1 MFPGPLT
8 LHSREREIPSG
19 ESAQAG
25 GKRPLPQCPPES
37 YLLPAWPTEEAHP
50 QGPGFSQTCTNF
62 SRRISLLLK
71 KAEPRPA
78 SEGPQ
83 DRGRE
88 APCPAPDGGPACL
101 AGLWGSCM
109 QPASQCHLDHWL
121 GSLWASPGCP
131 SPGLRLGLEQGRGGG
146 AIWPW
151 LNCQYHCAAT
161 LGLETLGGQLQVKVP
176 RASGV
181 ALYRLPHWEP
191 SCPPRRCPGQGW
203 FCGSAGFH
211 RVRSRGIGASLPHRG
226 AVGTQAPTPQSGT
239 GSWDSAR

>member
-1 MFPGPLT
+1 MV
-8 LHSREREIPSG
+8 
-19 ESAQAG
+19 
-25 GKRPLPQCPPES
+25 
-37 YLLPAWPTEEAHP
+37 
-50 QGPGFSQTCTNF
+50 SQ
-62 SRRISLLLK
+62 R
-71 KAEPRPA
+71 RPA
-78 SEGPQ
+78 GNARFLSARLRATYCP
-83 DRGRE
+83 RGRRRRPIPRALGFLKLVQIFHVAFHCCSRKQSPGQQAKGPRTE
-88 APCPAPDGGPACL
+88 AGRPRVLPLMGVQPVSLVSGGPACSL
-101 AGLWGSCM
+101 
-109 QPASQCHLDHWL
+109 PASATLTTGWAPCGPPRAAPALD
-121 GSLWASPGCP
+121 SAWAWSREG
-131 SPGLRLGLEQGRGGG
+131 GGG